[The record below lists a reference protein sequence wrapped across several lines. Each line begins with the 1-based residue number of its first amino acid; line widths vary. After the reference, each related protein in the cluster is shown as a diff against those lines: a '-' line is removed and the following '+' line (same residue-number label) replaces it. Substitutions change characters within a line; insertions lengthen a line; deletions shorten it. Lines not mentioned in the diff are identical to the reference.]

1 MGRMNTP
8 EIASA
13 TAAPPCVLRAWS
25 QSQDE
30 LRGFLRH
37 HLHGVDGPEL
47 ADDLLHE
54 VFLRAVRQGGGF
66 CAVDNARAW
75 LFQVARNLLIDHQ
88 RAQRPQVELP
98 DDLPQESA
106 DPAPIDQL
114 AECLPNALAALSAED
129 RDAIEQCD
137 LAGMTQ
143 AEYAAQRGLSLP
155 GAKSRVQRARTRLRA
170 VLLER
175 CGVRFDPDTGQV
187 CCHTGPARCA
197 PANPAA

>member
-1 MGRMNTP
+1 MNAVDRS
-8 EIASA
+8 AS
-13 TAAPPCVLRAWS
+13 TGAPPCVLRAWS

-98 DDLPQESA
+98 DELPQETA

-137 LAGMTQ
+137 LGGLTQ
-143 AEYAAQRGLSLP
+143 AEYAQQRGLSLP
-155 GAKSRVQRARTRLRA
+155 GAKSRVQRARARLRA

-187 CCHTGPARCA
+187 CCFTGPARCA
-197 PANPAA
+197 PADPAA